1 MFFNQFLDR
10 KKTKNL
16 FTSTNISINDTRNI
30 SECTPINN
38 NKNIQKI
45 NPYSVKLTIVLHP
58 VFSAIIPAGN

>member
-16 FTSTNISINDTRNI
+16 STSTNISINDTRNI

-38 NKNIQKI
+38 NKN
-45 NPYSVKLTIVLHP
+45 T
-58 VFSAIIPAGN
+58 

>member
-38 NKNIQKI
+38 NKNIQK
-45 NPYSVKLTIVLHP
+45 
-58 VFSAIIPAGN
+58 